1 MSTALTSPL
10 SQEQWVFLSGP
21 PPMGE
26 YLGFIKSN
34 AADEESVNLQTLS
47 DEWRAANDRIHE
59 LEVTEAGGAGKPTI
73 GEIPEDFHG
82 FTEQVT
88 ANPMFLKTFSLVPS
102 SFGIGELDRLIV
114 FQ

>member
-1 MSTALTSPL
+1 MSTPLTAPL
-10 SQEQWVFLSGP
+10 SQEEWVFLSGR

-59 LEVTEAGGAGKPTI
+59 LEVTEAGWADNPTI
-73 GEIPEDFHG
+73 GEIPEDLHG
-82 FTEQVT
+82 LTEQVT
-88 ANPMFLKTFSLVPS
+88 TNPMFGKNFSLGPV
-102 SFGIGELDRLIV
+102 SFG
-114 FQ
+114 